1 MINFVFVSPIRFA
14 PRNASSILHVD
25 FFRWCFQGNN
35 TVLSRWKDQSTN
47 GEKRRNLTIPS
58 ATANYFFFFV
68 AFLSR
73 RCYLIA
79 FCLSRFSSC
88 LDNQPFAVGRVAS
101 FRRSL
106 KWTDSL
112 LGVRDRSFEAEWMEI
127 VGCAFA
133 SFGPCQFE
141 FSTLV
146 FLCFQIM
153 VGEVGSFKSVSKLFP
168 PSVSAYAYYLQ
179 KSKTKR

>member
-1 MINFVFVSPIRFA
+1 M
-14 PRNASSILHVD
+14 
-25 FFRWCFQGNN
+25 
-35 TVLSRWKDQSTN
+35 N

-88 LDNQPFAVGRVAS
+88 LDNQPFSVGRVAS
-101 FRRSL
+101 LRRSL

-112 LGVRDRSFEAEWMEI
+112 LGVRDRSFETEWMEI
-127 VGCAFA
+127 VGCAFR

-141 FSTLV
+141 FSTLA

-153 VGEVGSFKSVSKLFP
+153 VGEVERVKTFSSSSFPVRFLFTKK
-168 PSVSAYAYYLQ
+168 Q
-179 KSKTKR
+179 DKTITETPWVHLFIVKRKNIK